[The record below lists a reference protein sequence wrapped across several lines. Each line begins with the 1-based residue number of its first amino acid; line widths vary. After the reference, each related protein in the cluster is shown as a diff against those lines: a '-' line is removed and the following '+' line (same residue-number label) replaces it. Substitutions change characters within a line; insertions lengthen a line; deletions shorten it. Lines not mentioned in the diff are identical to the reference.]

1 MAVTVRTFT
10 MEGAPKLNQVAHARQ
25 APHRL
30 VQRVQIIWASAQGLN
45 TPAIAQHVGLSAV
58 WVRAWIQ
65 RCTHHGL
72 AGLADAARSGGLR
85 RHDQTARGTVMALA
99 RPKPQR
105 PEWALAWRTLARVQQ
120 ALLQGRGLHMTPA
133 TLWKVGQGRGLALVA
148 PQRCFQ
154 VTGATGFAEHRRP
167 SSRPTRRRAWRGG
180 SLASTNSGL

>member
-10 MEGAPKLNQVAHARQ
+10 VEEAPELNQVAHARQ

-72 AGLADAARSGGLR
+72 AGPADAARSGGLR
-85 RHDQTARGTVMALA
+85 HHDETARGTVVALA

-105 PEWALAWRTLARVQQ
+105 PEWPSVWSTLARVQP
-120 ALLQGRGLHMTPA
+120 ALLQC
-133 TLWKVGQGRGLALVA
+133 RGLALAA
-148 PQRCFQ
+148 PQRSFDDIHD
-154 VTGATGFAEHRRP
+154 GAETMGPLVGE
-167 SSRPTRRRAWRGG
+167 
-180 SLASTNSGL
+180 